1 VIEADVESALREARF
16 ALPAAPESAGL
27 ARKMAAAVLHT
38 WVVPVDEDAAILMLS
53 EVVTNALVHAVAAGS
68 TGAAVIGVELVER
81 SCGLHVEVHDPDQ
94 GNGNKVAL
102 AHGVLDQMSE
112 FGRGLQL
119 VEALSDNWGC
129 KSTDAGKFVFFD
141 IDAPDAA
148 LADERWVG
156 AGRAAGW

>member
-1 VIEADVESALREARF
+1 VIGLDVECTLREARF

-27 ARKMAAAVLHT
+27 ARKMAAAVLRT
-38 WVVPVDEDAAILMLS
+38 WMVPVDEDAAILMLS
-53 EVVTNALVHAVAAGS
+53 EVVTNALLHAVAVRS

-94 GNGNKVAL
+94 GDGNEVAVP
-102 AHGVLDQMSE
+102 HGVPDQMAE
-112 FGRGLQL
+112 FGRGLEL
-119 VEALSDNWGC
+119 VEALSDTWGW

-148 LADERWVG
+148 PADECWVG